1 MAKKTDPDH
10 AVAVDATTDAG
21 NTSAPAQRVSGQPF
35 RKRAGAPLHH
45 QIKEDLFHNL
55 RSGDWPPGSEL
66 PSEPSL
72 CAHFDVSRGTLRR
85 ALADLVT
92 EGYLERHSGR
102 GTFVCHPKLESGV
115 TSAYSRL
122 SVVGPEVDRGAQI
135 LDCRRITPNH
145 HVAIVMRS
153 TEAVWRLER
162 VRFTQQQPV
171 TLQTS
176 FIPVALCPDLNR
188 QTLERQHLIEVMR
201 DTYGI
206 HLASAVEYLEPA
218 AADGHAAKH
227 LGVPLHAP
235 VFRIERTTFAADGRV
250 VEYRNAILRGDIYR
264 YRVELR

>member
-1 MAKKTDPDH
+1 MAKRPNPDQAI
-10 AVAVDATTDAG
+10 AVGLSADAG
-21 NTSAPAQRVSGQPF
+21 NQSAPAQRLSSQPF

-72 CAHFDVSRGTLRR
+72 CAHFSVSRGTLRR

-122 SVVGPEVDRGAQI
+122 SVVGPVVDRGARI
-135 LDCRRITPNH
+135 LDCRRMAPNH
-145 HVAIVMRS
+145 HVAKVMQS
-153 TEAVWRLER
+153 TEPVWRLER
-162 VRFTQQQPV
+162 LRFTHQHPV

-176 FIPVALCPDLNR
+176 FIPVALCPDLKR
-188 QTLERQHLIEVMR
+188 QSLESQHLIEVMR
-201 DTYGI
+201 DIYGI

-218 AADGHAAKH
+218 VADGHAAKH

-235 VFRIERTTFAADGRV
+235 VFRIERTTYAVDGRV

>member
-1 MAKKTDPDH
+1 M
-10 AVAVDATTDAG
+10 
-21 NTSAPAQRVSGQPF
+21 
-35 RKRAGAPLHH
+35 HH
-45 QIKEDLFHNL
+45 QIKEDLFHKL
-55 RSGDWPPGSEL
+55 RSSDWPPGSEL
-66 PSEPSL
+66 PSEQNL
-72 CAHFDVSRGTLRR
+72 CAHFNVSRGTLRR

-145 HVAIVMRS
+145 HVAMVMQS
-153 TEAVWRLER
+153 NEPVWRLER

-176 FIPVALCPDLNR
+176 FIPVALCPDLDK
-188 QTLERQHLIEVMR
+188 QGLTSQHLIEVMR
-201 DTYGI
+201 DNYGI
-206 HLASAVEYLEPA
+206 HLASAIEYLEPA

-235 VFRIERTTFAADGRV
+235 VFRIERTTYAVDGRV